1 MIPLVIL
8 RGGELMKRFVAGA
21 DRGQSTLLP
30 ECLDDWIDESNPVRV
45 IDAFVD
51 ALDLAE
57 LGFDGVQPAATGR
70 PSYHPSTLLK
80 LYIYGYL
87 NRVQSSRRLEREA
100 GRNVEVMW
108 LLGRLFPDHKTVAD
122 FRKENG
128 LAIRKVCARFVDLC
142 REMGLLATASVA
154 IDGSKF
160 KAVNNRDRNFTRGK
174 VERRRAQLEESV
186 ARYLSQLDTADRQEP
201 SEALAVKTT
210 RLKEK
215 LAKLK
220 EEMGKLA
227 AYEKQMLASPDQ
239 QISLTDPDSRSMAT
253 SGRGSGVVGY
263 NVQVAVETEHHL
275 IVTHEVTNS
284 GSDRAQLANVAKQ
297 AKAVLQ
303 ADKLEAVADRGY
315 FNSPEILACH
325 EAGITVTL
333 PKPLTSGSKSDG
345 RFGKQDFAY
354 LPAEDVYRCPAGERL
369 KYRFTAVEHGLAM
382 RRYWTNACHTCAIKG
397 QCTTG
402 TERRITRWENE
413 HVLEAVQQRL
423 DANPEAMRQRR
434 ETVEHPFGM
443 GATHFLM
450 KTLPKVAAEMA
461 LSVLAYNLTRVM
473 NIIGI
478 KPLIAAIRT

>member
-1 MIPLVIL
+1 
-8 RGGELMKRFVAGA
+8 MKRFVAGA

-30 ECLDDWIDESNPVRV
+30 ECLDDFIDESNPVRV

-51 ALDLAE
+51 ALNLAD
-57 LGFDGVQPAATGR
+57 LGFAGVEPAATGR
-70 PSYHPSTLLK
+70 PAYHPSTLLK

-100 GRNVEVMW
+100 GRNLEMLW
-108 LLGRLFPDHKTVAD
+108 LLGRLVPDHKTIAD
-122 FRKENG
+122 FRKDNG
-128 LAIRKVCARFVDLC
+128 RALRKVCARFVELC
-142 REMGLLATASVA
+142 RQMGLLTTASVA

-160 KAVNNRDRNFTRGK
+160 KAVNNRDKNFTRAK

-201 SEALAVKTT
+201 SEALAVKTA

-215 LAKLK
+215 LEKLK

-263 NVQVAVETEHHL
+263 NVQVAVDTEHHL

-297 AKAVLQ
+297 AKAVLET
-303 ADKLEAVADRGY
+303 DKLEAVADRGY
-315 FNSPEILACH
+315 FNSPEILECH

-333 PKPLTSGSKSDG
+333 PKPLTSGAKSDG
-345 RFGKQDFAY
+345 RFGKQDFIY
-354 LPAEDVYRCPAGERL
+354 LPAEDAYRCPAGERL
-369 KYRFTAVEHGLAM
+369 TYRYTNEEAGRVL
-382 RRYWTNACHTCAIKG
+382 RRYWTTACSNCALKP

-402 TERRITRWENE
+402 PQRRIARWQHE
-413 HVLEAVQQRL
+413 HVLDAVQQRL
-423 DANPEAMRQRR
+423 DANPQAMRQRR
-434 ETVEHPFGM
+434 ETVEHPFGTMKARM
-443 GATHFLM
+443 GATHFLTR
-450 KTLPKVAAEMA
+450 TLPKVAAEMA
-461 LSVLAYNLTRVM
+461 LSVLAYNLTRVL
-473 NIIGI
+473 NIVGI
-478 KPLIAAIRT
+478 KPLMAAIAAA